1 MRRIF
6 GIRFV
11 ICLMTA
17 ATLLT
22 GRWASAAD
30 DAVAQE
36 IKANTPT
43 AITELQKIEVDLKK
57 ANLVSVKKIING
69 KVSQKRNLLKIP
81 GLVTFNPKKRTISI
95 PEIGLY
101 KLELNY
107 KGKSGEVVNDE
118 IQIKV
123 LEGDAPAPAAAVA
136 DADSDEEDPQSENE
150 PTGGSLSGG
159 VEDLASLRQ
168 KFPANNTQAEIKNY
182 VVQLA
187 NSWATSSGKKGTVNG
202 VASIDLTPADTCSK
216 IAKIL
221 RDIERDLGSGR
232 TPFSGLRDDV
242 TKRFQT
248 FYTTGGTSRFDLT
261 NPYEDDWRPFLQRL
275 LSDIDGKIA
284 AAGMSKNVAFHRLV
298 LLEVADGFDELRDEA
313 LGVTSGA
320 SGPQARSGTMSGS
333 GYSSDECDRCRRR
346 RRCRCSSLLFR

>member
-1 MRRIF
+1 MRRVPAIPF
-6 GIRFV
+6 FICFV
-11 ICLMTA
+11 AA
-17 ATLLT
+17 ATCLT
-22 GRWASAAD
+22 CRLATAAD

-43 AITELQKIEVDLKK
+43 EIAEIKKIEVDLKK

-81 GLVTFNPKKRTISI
+81 GLVTFDPKKRTISI
-95 PEIGLY
+95 PQIGLY

-123 LEGDAPAPAAAVA
+123 LEGDAPDHAAAVA
-136 DADSDEEDPQSENE
+136 DSEDDDSPAENE
-150 PTGGSLSGG
+150 ETGGSLSGG

-202 VASIDLTPADTCSK
+202 VASIDMTPADTCSK

-221 RDIERDLGSGR
+221 RDIERDLGAGR

-248 FYTTGGTSRFDLT
+248 FYSTGGTSRFDLT

-298 LLEVADGFDELRDEA
+298 LLEVAEGFDELRDEA

-320 SGPQARSGTMSGS
+320 SGSQARSGTMSGS
-333 GYSSDECDRCRRR
+333 GNSYDECDRCRRR